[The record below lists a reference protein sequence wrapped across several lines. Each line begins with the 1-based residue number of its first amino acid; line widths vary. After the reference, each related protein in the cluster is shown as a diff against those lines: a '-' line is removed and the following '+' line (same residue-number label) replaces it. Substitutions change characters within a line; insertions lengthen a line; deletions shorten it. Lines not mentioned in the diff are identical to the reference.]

1 MFVAG
6 ERQQQ
11 SLALYLALP
20 ETEFFVNLAMLLE
33 QDLYT
38 CIWKTQDP
46 VDPREASVAI
56 FLASELSSDQLDTVK
71 SITDTEDRDIVVLL
85 DAPIQNVD
93 MLAKVDLVLPLDEI
107 AIQHQ
112 LNKHLKSKSKHQD
125 LAHNQTLLLQQNAE
139 LQARHDELEQR
150 LSRQK
155 LEIQQLVDQV
165 ESQRRSLTAFELIK
179 DAIVRNVSH
188 ELKTPLLQVKSAV
201 SLIKEDPLDVPKLIT
216 YAENAVA
223 RLETHITNIT
233 LLGHSLEINPAPIAF
248 RDAVDYTRRNLNR
261 IWQRKSELDRISF
274 RSSDDLPL
282 IYADKQ
288 ALSTVLQLLIDNAI
302 KFSTDKIEINARHAG
317 TFVEIE
323 VRDNGI
329 GIAEDKIDTIFET
342 FYQVDP
348 SSTRRYGGTGVGLAI
363 VKLIVERHDSTIKVS
378 SIPGKGSTFSF
389 RLLIAP

>member
-56 FLASELSSDQLDTVK
+56 FLASELTSDQLDTVK

-112 LNKHLKSKSKHQD
+112 LNKHLKSKSKQQD